1 LGIGDWAQSP
11 IPNPQ
16 SPLIDLKNYFFEEN
30 KKLKQHIL
38 LLTNQNQNLM
48 NELETI
54 VSSSEFSTIDINHH
68 GINYL
73 NDLLNKN
80 KLKLEKSLDD
90 IEKTTKRT
98 NINYI

>member
-1 LGIGDWAQSP
+1 
-11 IPNPQ
+11 
-16 SPLIDLKNYFFEEN
+16 
-30 KKLKQHIL
+30 
-38 LLTNQNQNLM
+38 M